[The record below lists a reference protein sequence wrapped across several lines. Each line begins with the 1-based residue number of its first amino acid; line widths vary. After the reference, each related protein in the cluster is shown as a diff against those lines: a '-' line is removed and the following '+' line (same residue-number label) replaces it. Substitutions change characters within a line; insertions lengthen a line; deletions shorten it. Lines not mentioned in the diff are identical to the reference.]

1 MRKPMVTRTFE
12 TMNITAMVVE
22 LSTAEVKNIT
32 IELPRVIKDEK
43 KLEKV
48 VSADMPDGVK
58 FVAIVDTVVKQNIY
72 GMSEADFLKYAHILD
87 ENRKIVDDEDEG
99 EVEPTEE
106 ATEEVTEEAPKKS
119 K

>member
-32 IELPRVIKDEK
+32 VELPRVIKDEK

-48 VSADMPDGVK
+48 VSADMPDGIK
-58 FVAIVDTVVKQNIY
+58 FVAIVDSVVKQNIY
-72 GMSEADFLKYAHILD
+72 GMTEADFLKYAHILD
-87 ENRKIVDDEDEG
+87 ENRKIVDDEDED
-99 EVEPTEE
+99 EVEPVEV
-106 ATEEVTEEAPKKS
+106 ATEDTTEGASKKR

>member
-22 LSTAEVKNIT
+22 LATAEVKNIT

-48 VSADMPDGVK
+48 VSTDMPNGIK
-58 FVAIVDTVVKQNIY
+58 FVAIVDTAVKQNIY
-72 GMSEADFLKYAHILD
+72 GMSEADFLKHARVLD
-87 ENRKIVDDEDEG
+87 ENRKIVDEDEH
-99 EVEPTEE
+99 EIEPPVE
-106 ATEEVTEEAPKKS
+106 ATEEVTEEAPKKR